1 MSQIASEGAIVAVL
15 MVSYLFSSWTAAGLF
30 TYAWVVSHRDRTGL
44 EDVPDT
50 DRRIRRLRKAAAW
63 RNEYIGGSMAL
74 AALFTAVAAT
84 LILIRIFEVI
94 YLPWEPG
101 LATFFFLAA
110 ANLVE
115 MTVAVVILFTRIQM
129 NREGD

>member
-1 MSQIASEGAIVAVL
+1 M
-15 MVSYLFSSWTAAGLF
+15 FSSWTAVGLF
-30 TYAWVVSHRDRTGL
+30 TYAWIASHRDRTGL
-44 EDVPDT
+44 EGEPAS

-74 AALFTAVAAT
+74 ASWCTAVAAT

-101 LATFFFLAA
+101 LVTFFFLAA
-110 ANLVE
+110 ANFVE
-115 MTVAVVILFTRIQM
+115 MTVALVILLTRIQM
-129 NREGD
+129 NYERD

>member
-1 MSQIASEGAIVAVL
+1 
-15 MVSYLFSSWTAAGLF
+15 
-30 TYAWVVSHRDRTGL
+30 
-44 EDVPDT
+44 VPDT

-94 YLPWEPG
+94 HLPWEPG

-129 NREGD
+129 NRERA